1 MATDTSATETGA
13 DALAHLRWD
22 ERGLLPAVVQDAHT
36 GGVRMLAWM
45 NADALRA
52 TLRTGFAHFYSR
64 SRQALW
70 KKGESSGNTLAV
82 REVRT
87 DCDSDAIV
95 IVAEPAGPTCHTGA
109 SSCFYRVLGA
119 GEPAGASPGAS
130 AAERQ
135 SGPGAGPGAGAD
147 AKPEATIIREDDGPA
162 DPLVA
167 VLARLERVLV
177 ARRDQSTAEK
187 SYTRSLLDG
196 GFPRILAKIAE
207 EHGELAEVLPAGD
220 AADVVHESADLLFHV
235 FVGLAARR
243 IPLDDVWR
251 ELGRRFG
258 TSGHTEKASRG
269 SGTT

>member
-1 MATDTSATETGA
+1 MATDTSATDTIAGT
-13 DALAHLRWD
+13 DAAGDGLAALRWD

-52 TLRTGFAHFYSR
+52 TLTTGFAHFYSR

-82 REVRT
+82 REVRA

-109 SSCFYRVLGA
+109 SSCFYRVLGPD
-119 GEPAGASPGAS
+119 E
-130 AAERQ
+130 
-135 SGPGAGPGAGAD
+135 
-147 AKPEATIIREDDGPA
+147 IVHEDDGPT

-177 ARRDQSTAEK
+177 ARRDQATAEK

-196 GFPRILAKIAE
+196 GFPKILAKLAE
-207 EHGELAEVLPAGD
+207 EHGELAEVLPAG
-220 AADVVHESADLLFHV
+220 AADDVVHESADLLFHV
-235 FVGLAARR
+235 IVGLVARR

-258 TSGHTEKASRG
+258 TSGHAEKASRG

>member
-1 MATDTSATETGA
+1 MATDTSATDTGA
-13 DALAHLRWD
+13 GAGADGAGDGLAALRWD

-52 TLRTGFAHFYSR
+52 TLNTGFAHFYSR

-82 REVRT
+82 REVRA

-119 GEPAGASPGAS
+119 GNGPAGASAG
-130 AAERQ
+130 E
-135 SGPGAGPGAGAD
+135 PGAGPGAELGA
-147 AKPEATIIREDDGPA
+147 KIVREDDGPA

-177 ARRDQSTAEK
+177 ARRDQATAEK

-196 GFPRILAKIAE
+196 GFPKILAKIAE
-207 EHGELAEVLPAGD
+207 EHGELAEVLPAG
-220 AADVVHESADLLFHV
+220 AADDVVHESADLLFHV
-235 FVGLAARR
+235 IVGLVARR

-251 ELGRRFG
+251 ELDRRFG
-258 TSGHTEKASRG
+258 TSGHAEKASRG

>member
-1 MATDTSATETGA
+1 MATDTSATDAGAGA
-13 DALAHLRWD
+13 DADAASDGLAALRWD

-52 TLRTGFAHFYSR
+52 TLTTGFAHFYSR

-82 REVRT
+82 REVRA

-109 SSCFYRVLGA
+109 SSCFYRVLGTD
-119 GEPAGASPGAS
+119 E
-130 AAERQ
+130 
-135 SGPGAGPGAGAD
+135 
-147 AKPEATIIREDDGPA
+147 IVHEDDGPT

-177 ARRDQSTAEK
+177 ARRDQATAEK

-196 GFPRILAKIAE
+196 GFPKILAKLAE
-207 EHGELAEVLPAGD
+207 EHGELAEVLPAG
-220 AADVVHESADLLFHV
+220 AADDVVHESADLLFHV
-235 FVGLAARR
+235 IVGLVARR

-258 TSGHTEKASRG
+258 TSGHAEKASRG

>member
-1 MATDTSATETGA
+1 MATDTSATDTIAGA
-13 DALAHLRWD
+13 DAAGDGLAALRWD

-52 TLRTGFAHFYSR
+52 TLTTGFAHFYSR

-82 REVRT
+82 REVRA

-109 SSCFYRVLGA
+109 SSCFYRVLGTD
-119 GEPAGASPGAS
+119 E
-130 AAERQ
+130 
-135 SGPGAGPGAGAD
+135 
-147 AKPEATIIREDDGPA
+147 IVHEDDGPT

-177 ARRDQSTAEK
+177 ARRDQATAEK

-196 GFPRILAKIAE
+196 GFPKILAKLAE
-207 EHGELAEVLPAGD
+207 EHGELAEVLPAG
-220 AADVVHESADLLFHV
+220 AADDVVHESADLLFHV
-235 FVGLAARR
+235 IVGLVARR

-258 TSGHTEKASRG
+258 TSGHAEKASRG

>member
-1 MATDTSATETGA
+1 MATDTSATDTDAGA
-13 DALAHLRWD
+13 DRASDGLAALRWD

-52 TLRTGFAHFYSR
+52 TLTTGFAHFYSR

-82 REVRT
+82 REVRA

-109 SSCFYRVLGA
+109 SSCFYRVLGTD
-119 GEPAGASPGAS
+119 
-130 AAERQ
+130 Q
-135 SGPGAGPGAGAD
+135 
-147 AKPEATIIREDDGPA
+147 IVHEDDGPT

-177 ARRDQSTAEK
+177 ARRDQATGEK

-196 GFPRILAKIAE
+196 GFPKILAKMAE
-207 EHGELAEVLPAGD
+207 EHGELAEVLPAG
-220 AADVVHESADLLFHV
+220 AADDVVHESADLLFHV
-235 FVGLAARR
+235 IVGLVARR

-258 TSGHTEKASRG
+258 TSGHAEKASRG

>member
-1 MATDTSATETGA
+1 MATDTSATDTAAAGA
-13 DALAHLRWD
+13 DQAQGGLAALRWD

-45 NADALRA
+45 NEGALRA
-52 TLRTGFAHFYSR
+52 TLTTGFVHFYSR

-70 KKGESSGNTLAV
+70 KKGESSGNTLVV
-82 REVRT
+82 REVRA

-109 SSCFYRVLGA
+109 SSCFYRVLGSP
-119 GEPAGASPGAS
+119 GNEPAGAD
-130 AAERQ
+130 
-135 SGPGAGPGAGAD
+135 AGPGVVV
-147 AKPEATIIREDDGPA
+147 REDDGPA

-167 VLARLERVLV
+167 VLTRLERVLV
-177 ARRDQSTAEK
+177 ARRDQASAEK
-187 SYTRSLLDG
+187 SYTKSLLNG
-196 GFPRILAKIAE
+196 GFPKILAKIAE

-220 AADVVHESADLLFHV
+220 TADVVHESADLLFHV
-235 FVGLAARR
+235 MVGLVARR

-251 ELGRRFG
+251 ELDRRFG
-258 TSGHTEKASRG
+258 TSGHAEKASRG

>member
-1 MATDTSATETGA
+1 MATDTSATDTGA
-13 DALAHLRWD
+13 GADRASDGLAALRWD

-52 TLRTGFAHFYSR
+52 TLTTGFAHFYSR

-82 REVRT
+82 REVRA

-109 SSCFYRVLGA
+109 SSCFYRVLGTD
-119 GEPAGASPGAS
+119 
-130 AAERQ
+130 Q
-135 SGPGAGPGAGAD
+135 
-147 AKPEATIIREDDGPA
+147 IVHEDDGPT

-177 ARRDQSTAEK
+177 ARRDQATGEK

-196 GFPRILAKIAE
+196 GFPKILAKMAE
-207 EHGELAEVLPAGD
+207 EHGELAEVLPAG
-220 AADVVHESADLLFHV
+220 AADDVVHESADLLFHV
-235 FVGLAARR
+235 IVGLVARR

-258 TSGHTEKASRG
+258 TSGHAEKASRG

>member
-1 MATDTSATETGA
+1 MATDTSATDTGA
-13 DALAHLRWD
+13 AAHAVSDGLAALRWD
-22 ERGLLPAVVQDAHT
+22 EHGLMPAVVQDART

-52 TLRTGFAHFYSR
+52 TLTTGFAHFYSR

-82 REVRT
+82 REVRA

-109 SSCFYRVLGA
+109 RSCFYRVLAAGDEA
-119 GEPAGASPGAS
+119 GPVEAAPVPGGEPGAKPGA
-130 AAERQ
+130 
-135 SGPGAGPGAGAD
+135 
-147 AKPEATIIREDDGPA
+147 KIVREDDGPP
-162 DPLVA
+162 DPLIA

-177 ARRDQSTAEK
+177 ARRDQSMAEK
-187 SYTRSLLDG
+187 SYTKSLLDG
-196 GFPRILAKIAE
+196 GFSRILAKIAE

-220 AADVVHESADLLFHV
+220 VADVVHESADLLFHV
-235 FVGLAARR
+235 IVGLVARR

-251 ELGRRFG
+251 ELDRRFG